1 MLKLVLSDVCDSND
15 VLTRGDKRYF
25 ITFIND
31 LSKYCYVYL
40 VNHKSELFDKFKVYK
55 KEVENQLE
63 RKIKILHS
71 DRGGEYTYLDISNFC
86 EMRGIIHE
94 VTPPYTPQS
103 NGIAERKNCT
113 LLDMVSA
120 MLVSFGL
127 PKNM

>member
-1 MLKLVLSDVCDSND
+1 MVVVVEVKVVVVEEEEEEFIVS
-15 VLTRGDKRYF
+15 YF
-25 ITFIND
+25 RRKT
-31 LSKYCYVYL
+31 
-40 VNHKSELFDKFKVYK
+40 KFW
-55 KEVENQLE
+55 
-63 RKIKILHS
+63 HS